1 MKTVGNVPV
10 LTGLRAFV
18 PDRKTPATN
27 QQRLLKRVV
36 L

>member
-18 PDRKTPATN
+18 PDGKHL
-27 QQRLLKRVV
+27 QQISRDC
-36 L
+36 